1 MWATWSRWRSSWPRR
16 SWTPCRPPASR
27 RWTARTSA
35 PASRAAAE
43 GIILRTLW
51 GEMAYRLGGPD
62 RGAELYEIVRA
73 SDEARVA
80 PGSETLAAPL
90 CRRRPVADPDR

>member
-1 MWATWSRWRSSWPRR
+1 MDCAHISPSQPRR
-16 SWTPCRPPASR
+16 TP
-27 RWTARTSA
+27 
-35 PASRAAAE
+35 E

-51 GEMAYRLGGPD
+51 GELAYRLGGPD

-90 CRRRPVADPDR
+90 SPRPARR